1 MNIELYFGSV
11 KDEIEKKNHS
21 LMNITNNSEN
31 DFLSLCEAKLDKSDI
46 PVIIEALNFSRKIK
60 SIEKNHQSSP
70 AYFIHAVRVATHIAG
85 TMKFPD
91 LDSIKTGLI
100 HNVYE
105 IAGMEREQI
114 ISNGFS
120 EFTAKSIELTTIDRE
135 QQFDD
140 KYLTKYYQNMVEF
153 DERLVLI
160 RCLDKLDNLLGLEV
174 IADGDLRDNWL
185 RSLEKFIVPLSFSI
199 DKNLGCFI
207 EDTLRYAKSTGCNEE
222 LRIELEKNLKNLTH

>member
-140 KYLTKYYQNMVEF
+140 KYLSQVE
-153 DERLVLI
+153 
-160 RCLDKLDNLLGLEV
+160 KL
-174 IADGDLRDNWL
+174 
-185 RSLEKFIVPLSFSI
+185 
-199 DKNLGCFI
+199 
-207 EDTLRYAKSTGCNEE
+207 
-222 LRIELEKNLKNLTH
+222 